1 MNALIIS
8 AVFGVIMMF
17 TGLLV
22 KEKSVQ
28 RTIAIIGVAV
38 LLLVNILEMS
48 GIHFFKVNTEG
59 FMVFDRFALL
69 FNSVA
74 FGSTLAYFLLSARD
88 MEKVGNH
95 FADYVA
101 LIFFILCGVVLV
113 ASFQSL
119 LILFLGI
126 EIITIPLYILAG
138 TNKRNLK
145 SNEASL
151 KYLLMG
157 SFSTGIMLMG
167 IALVYGA
174 TGTFTTRYMNFT
186 DGATALT
193 IAGMLLLFFSM
204 AFKVSAA
211 PFHFWTPDVYDGSP
225 TVFTSFMA
233 TIVKAAAFIGFIRL
247 FYDAF
252 GSIHED
258 WKLVTAIVAAC
269 TLLIGNITA
278 VFQQS
283 VKRMLAYSSI
293 SQAGFMLL
301 GLLAFNATG
310 KEGIILY
317 AAAYSLATIGTFAIL
332 LKMNDHSFE
341 SFNGFA
347 RQQPL
352 LAGTNVVFLLSLSGI
367 PLTAGFLAKFY
378 MLKATIEAGGL
389 MWLVILAVI
398 MAAVSVYYYFRLIQ
412 AMYFKEGDGNSIA
425 VSGGFKFMLVVVAVI
440 LIILG
445 IFPNLLLNWLYF

>member
-157 SFSTGIMLMG
+157 SFSTGILLMG

-193 IAGMLLLFFSM
+193 LAGMLLLFFSM
-204 AFKVSAA
+204 AFKVAKV
-211 PFHFWTPDVYDGSP
+211 WC
-225 TVFTSFMA
+225 
-233 TIVKAAAFIGFIRL
+233 RRCL
-247 FYDAF
+247 F
-252 GSIHED
+252 
-258 WKLVTAIVAAC
+258 
-269 TLLIGNITA
+269 
-278 VFQQS
+278 
-283 VKRMLAYSSI
+283 
-293 SQAGFMLL
+293 
-301 GLLAFNATG
+301 
-310 KEGIILY
+310 
-317 AAAYSLATIGTFAIL
+317 
-332 LKMNDHSFE
+332 
-341 SFNGFA
+341 
-347 RQQPL
+347 
-352 LAGTNVVFLLSLSGI
+352 
-367 PLTAGFLAKFY
+367 
-378 MLKATIEAGGL
+378 
-389 MWLVILAVI
+389 
-398 MAAVSVYYYFRLIQ
+398 
-412 AMYFKEGDGNSIA
+412 
-425 VSGGFKFMLVVVAVI
+425 
-440 LIILG
+440 
-445 IFPNLLLNWLYF
+445 